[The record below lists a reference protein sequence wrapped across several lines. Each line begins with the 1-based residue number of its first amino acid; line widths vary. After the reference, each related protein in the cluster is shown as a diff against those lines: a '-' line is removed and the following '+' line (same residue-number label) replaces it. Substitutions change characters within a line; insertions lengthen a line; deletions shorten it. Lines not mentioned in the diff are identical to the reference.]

1 MYNNFLRMKIIDEFY
16 GFMAINKLLFC
27 LKITW
32 IGEKL
37 GFMRKFK
44 IFGKVL
50 EKSGE
55 NIWVI
60 VENLFTN

>member
-1 MYNNFLRMKIIDEFY
+1 MYNNFLRIKIIDEFY

-27 LKITW
+27 RKIAL

-55 NIWVI
+55 NI
-60 VENLFTN
+60 